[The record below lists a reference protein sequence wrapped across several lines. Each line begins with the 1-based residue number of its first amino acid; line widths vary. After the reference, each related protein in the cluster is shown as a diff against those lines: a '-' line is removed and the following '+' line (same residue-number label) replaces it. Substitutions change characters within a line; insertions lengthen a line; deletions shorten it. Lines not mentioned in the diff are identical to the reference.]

1 MMDTMHCLQLALVG
15 DAVDATPP
23 SATCQALENQ
33 AFASHAGC
41 YTGNGFCTLGV
52 QDWTA
57 VLEIVDITT
66 LFSSWDAFKATVETA
81 ADCGAF
87 YVYMVARGQF

>member
-1 MMDTMHCLQLALVG
+1 MIDTMHCLQRALVA
-15 DAVDATPP
+15 DAVDATPTSP
-23 SATCQALENQ
+23 TCEALKDD

-41 YTGNGFCTLGV
+41 YTSNGFCSLGV
-52 QDWTA
+52 HDWAA
-57 VLEIVDITT
+57 VLEIVDIKT

-87 YVYMVARGQF
+87 YAFMVARGLI